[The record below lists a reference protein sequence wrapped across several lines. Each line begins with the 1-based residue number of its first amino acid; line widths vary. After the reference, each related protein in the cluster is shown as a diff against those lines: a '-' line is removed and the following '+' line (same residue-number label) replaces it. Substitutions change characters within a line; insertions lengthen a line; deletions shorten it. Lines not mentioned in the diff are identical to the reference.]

1 MREWHRTL
9 QAALAFGRS
18 WMDCSSRERI
28 PSAES
33 DTVQVEV
40 REKIFYDAVMQQLD
54 WQIRSGDALDLKIA
68 TWFTLT
74 TVLLPVVAAL
84 LSAEHNSLDKP
95 AVFLALAGA
104 LVWAVIVGLLYR
116 AYIPNE
122 WETGP
127 RLDEF
132 ERAVRT
138 HDARAIYLANAHF
151 IATDSIPENES
162 LLRKKARRLNWAVR
176 LFSLEIILFGLA
188 VTINLKR

>member
-1 MREWHRTL
+1 VQEWHRTL
-9 QAALAFGRS
+9 RTVLAFGRS
-18 WMDCSSRERI
+18 WMDRSSRERT
-28 PSAES
+28 PSAAES
-33 DTVQVEV
+33 GNAQIEI
-40 REKIFYDAVMQQLD
+40 REKIFYDAMMQQLD

-84 LSAEHNSLDKP
+84 LSAEHNSLDRP
-95 AVFLALAGA
+95 AVFLALADA

-151 IATDSIPENES
+151 IATDLIP
-162 LLRKKARRLNWAVR
+162 
-176 LFSLEIILFGLA
+176 
-188 VTINLKR
+188 

>member
-1 MREWHRTL
+1 
-9 QAALAFGRS
+9 
-18 WMDCSSRERI
+18 
-28 PSAES
+28 
-33 DTVQVEV
+33 
-40 REKIFYDAVMQQLD
+40 
-54 WQIRSGDALDLKIA
+54 
-68 TWFTLT
+68 
-74 TVLLPVVAAL
+74 VVAAL
-84 LSAEHNSLDKP
+84 LSAEHTSLGRT
-95 AVFLALAGA
+95 AVLLALAGA

-116 AYIPNE
+116 AYLPNE

-138 HDARAIYLANAHF
+138 HDAKVIYLANAHF

-176 LFSLEIILFGLA
+176 LFSLEITLFGLA